1 MLGVAEAIPLD
12 PIAVVAP
19 GTVALTGKARR
30 VQPPAREGV
39 MREVRAGLASLASS
53 DAEAA
58 VIWPATHS
66 QVRAETVLA
75 LVDAFRRDAAGAM
88 IPTLEGRPGMPVVVG
103 RTDWGALTTVD
114 APTVADALRSALPV
128 VRELH
133 VTDIATVL
141 ESVDPSRV
149 EK

>member
-12 PIAVVAP
+12 PIAVVAAAS
-19 GTVALTGKARR
+19 VALPGKARR
-30 VQPPAREGV
+30 VEPPARAGV
-39 MREVRAGLASLASS
+39 MHEVRVGLANLASS

-66 QVRAETVLA
+66 RVRAETILA
-75 LVDAFRRDAAGAM
+75 LADAFRRDAAGAM
-88 IPTLEGRPGMPVVVG
+88 VPIVDGRPGMPVIVG
-103 RTDWGALTTVD
+103 RADWGALATAD
-114 APTVADALRSALPV
+114 APTVHDALRAALPV
-128 VRELH
+128 VRELY
-133 VTDIATVL
+133 VTDTSTVL